1 MTIACDDADVIRARA
16 LGIAEYEPIPPLPAP
31 VYEQRRS
38 LEQLEA
44 DILARLLE
52 TETKD
57 HIRTMERETKWAV
70 AALTLLAVA
79 LVEGFLLFWRP

>member
-16 LGIAEYEPIPPLPAP
+16 LGIAEYEPIPPIPAP
-31 VYEQRRS
+31 VYEQPRS

-52 TETKD
+52 SETQD
-57 HIRTMERETKWAV
+57 HIRTMARETRWAL
-70 AALTLLAVA
+70 AAITLLAMAV
-79 LVEGFLLFWRP
+79 VEGFFLFWRP

>member
-44 DILARLLE
+44 DILARLLDS
-52 TETKD
+52 ETKD
-57 HIRTMERETKWAV
+57 HIRTMARETWWAL

-79 LVEGFLLFWRP
+79 VLEGFLLFWRP